1 MAQGL
6 SAWVRELEES
16 DSFTVNGPPISVLVR
31 GSLRLETHATRRAFS
46 AASESGR
53 RYMGQAIVILSLL
66 GLVGCGDTYSP
77 TQRAVG
83 GGLLGGAGGA
93 AIGGLAAGGKGA
105 LIGGGLGAAGGAVA
119 GAATTPQPTYRSYSS
134 GGGGYYY

>member
-1 MAQGL
+1 M
-6 SAWVRELEES
+6 
-16 DSFTVNGPPISVLVR
+16 
-31 GSLRLETHATRRAFS
+31 RRA
-46 AASESGR
+46 
-53 RYMGQAIVILSLL
+53 ILILSLI
-66 GLVGCGDTYSP
+66 GMAGCSNPYSP

-93 AIGGLAAGGKGA
+93 AIGGLAGGGKGA

-134 GGGGYYY
+134 GGGGGYY